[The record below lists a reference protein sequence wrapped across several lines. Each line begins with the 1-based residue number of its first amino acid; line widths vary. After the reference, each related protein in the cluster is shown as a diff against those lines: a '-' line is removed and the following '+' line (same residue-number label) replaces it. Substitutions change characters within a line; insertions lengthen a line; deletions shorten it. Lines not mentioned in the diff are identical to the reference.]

1 MKKYTFSTLVL
12 LIIVLLGS
20 CKKETK
26 PKVYLGNPNGD
37 SELALL
43 MRQMYDETQKI
54 KQGESSMA
62 LNFSPESIFTAQAT
76 DPKKAASE
84 QYKVLGTAYVNS
96 VKNYHKAADTDRD
109 QAYEQMIGACEN
121 CHQALCPGPL
131 VKVKKLY
138 K

>member
-1 MKKYTFSTLVL
+1 MKKHIPITLVL
-12 LIIVLLGS
+12 LTIILLAS
-20 CKKETK
+20 CKKEAQ

-43 MRQMYDETQKI
+43 MRQMFDETQEL
-54 KQGESSMA
+54 KQSEGKYS

-84 QYKVLGTAYVNS
+84 QYKALGTAYVNS
-96 VKNYHKAADTDRD
+96 VENYHRAAETDRA
-109 QAYEQMIGACEN
+109 QAYEQMVGACEN

-138 K
+138 N